1 MLRRPR
7 RNRRSAAIR
16 GMVQETHLT
25 VDHLVY
31 PLFVI
36 DGKGIKEEIKSLPGN
51 YRMSLDNILLE
62 VEECLKYG
70 LTNFILFPAVEE
82 RLKDKLATYSY
93 HPDNFYLTITAAIKK
108 RFPETC
114 LISDVAMDP
123 YSSDGHDGFV
133 EDGQIINDVTLS
145 LIHI

>member
-7 RNRRSAAIR
+7 RNRRSAALR

-25 VDHLVY
+25 ANHLVY
-31 PLFVI
+31 PLFVV
-36 DGKGIKEEIKSLPGN
+36 DGEGIKDEIKSLPGN

-62 VEECLKYG
+62 IAECLKYG
-70 LTNFILFPAVEE
+70 LSNFILFPAVEE
-82 RLKDKLATYSY
+82 HLKDKLATYSY

-108 RFPETC
+108 QFPETC

-123 YSSDGHDGFV
+123 YSSDGHDGV
-133 EDGQIINDVTLS
+133 VRDVL
-145 LIHI
+145 